1 MGLEFLRGGCSAGTV
16 NSFRESH
23 FQDSKADV
31 ARFQP
36 YLQLALVTK
45 GMDQRRRCDRSM
57 LL

>member
-1 MGLEFLRGGCSAGTV
+1 MGLEFLRGGCSCRGPSTH
-16 NSFRESH
+16 SRESH

-45 GMDQRRRCDRSM
+45 GSDQA
-57 LL
+57 